1 MKVHFAVFLAL
12 SLGVCCLS
20 AIVRAEDMPPPA
32 VPAFDPDLPQPFDAS
47 AILPMLKNPPFNRVV
62 DYTDN
67 LLLTGVA
74 YLDGKPMATLL
85 DRNTNKRYVVSEV
98 PNEQGWRLAEA
109 NVSNELHGTEI
120 KLQVGVE
127 TVTIRY
133 SDSQLNSVPKNPRA
147 VAPSVNRGQASS
159 PRTNSS
165 GHISTSAYLN
175 PADQEYYRKGMSK
188 DVRDKFR
195 DVMRSHEDKMTK
207 MTDDQR
213 ASYTQKIFSKYKAQD
228 KGTSSAPSPKKAKL
242 R

>member
-1 MKVHFAVFLAL
+1 
-12 SLGVCCLS
+12 
-20 AIVRAEDMPPPA
+20 
-32 VPAFDPDLPQPFDAS
+32 
-47 AILPMLKNPPFNRVV
+47 MLKHSPFNRVV
-62 DYTDN
+62 DYTDS
-67 LLLTGVA
+67 LILTGVA

-85 DRNTNKRYVVSEV
+85 DKSTNKRYVVSEE
-98 PNEQGWRLAEA
+98 PNEQGWRLADA
-109 NVSNELHGTEI
+109 SVSNELHGTEI

-133 SDSQLNSVPKNPRA
+133 SESQLNPVPKNPRG
-147 VAPSVNRGQASS
+147 VAPSMNQGQASS
-159 PRTNSS
+159 PRLNSS
-165 GHISTSAYLN
+165 GHISTSAYLS

-195 DVMRSHEDKMTK
+195 DVMRTHEDKMAK

-228 KGTSSAPSPKKAKL
+228 QGTAPAPVAKKTKL